1 MQCILANLIYEVS
14 DVLIT
19 HTFIISLVAFV
30 RMHIMCLVLGTWD
43 HSCELKL
50 DCYCLFVGQN

>member
-19 HTFIISLVAFV
+19 HTFINLLVAFV
-30 RMHIMCLVLGTWD
+30 HMHIMCLV
-43 HSCELKL
+43 
-50 DCYCLFVGQN
+50 